1 LLGAREEQDVG
12 KKIAVVLPT
21 KNEEKSIRQVI
32 GALHAELAR
41 LGHEV
46 VVTIVTDDSRDQT
59 RKIAAECGAV
69 VVNGGG
75 KGLGLAMFR
84 GLKTALQYSPDIIM
98 SCDSDGQSVV
108 SEAGSFLKPI
118 LAGDADMVLGSRFQE
133 QGSIKYQYRLKNRT
147 GIFILV
153 RILRYLT
160 RLPLTDSHGGLRAM
174 VPQVIEELEMIGS
187 HTYVQETII
196 DAAEKGFRIAE
207 IPSVWEKREVGES
220 RVVSSIKRYVFY
232 TLPILFIRSGEH
244 IKTLYDFGIFFIVL
258 SLVHLGVVLLE
269 THFNLKLMFD
279 RQSFHLMG
287 IFFLIGIQ
295 LFFCGFV
302 LELLSGI
309 KKNIDFVASRTLRK

>member
-1 LLGAREEQDVG
+1 MG
-12 KKIAVVLPT
+12 KKIALVLPT
-21 KNEEKSIRQVI
+21 KNEEKSIRPVI
-32 GALHAELAR
+32 EALRAELAR

-46 VVTIVTDDSRDQT
+46 VATIVTDDSRDGT
-59 RKIAAECGAV
+59 RRIASEIGAV

-84 GLKTALQYSPDIIM
+84 GLKTALQYSPDIIV
-98 SCDSDGQSVV
+98 SADSDGQSVV
-108 SEAGSFLKPI
+108 SEIGAFLKPI
-118 LAGDADMVLGSRFQE
+118 VDGDADMVLGSRFRE
-133 QGSIKYQYRLKNRT
+133 KGLIKYRYRLKNRT

-160 RLPLTDSHGGLRAM
+160 GLPLTDSHGGLRAM
-174 VPQVIEELEMIGS
+174 VPQVVEELEMIGS

-196 DAAEKGFRIAE
+196 DAAEKGFRITE
-207 IPSVWEKREVGES
+207 IPSVWEKREVGGS

-244 IKTLYDFGIFFIVL
+244 IRALYDLGILF
-258 SLVHLGVVLLE
+258 VLLSVLHLVVVATD
-269 THFNLKLMFD
+269 THFNLQTMFD